1 MMVKK
6 APFLNLNQSSLA
18 ARIRRKKLEPVLLIF
33 SAICLLFVLF
43 IFAMATGT
51 AASPDQ
57 KLPLKL
63 IPELT
68 IGQETEEYPTFA
80 FIGYVDTDAKGNIY
94 VLDTK
99 YRQLKIFK
107 KDGQL
112 LRTIAIPQGQG
123 PQELNQ
129 FSGLAVTPSGRI
141 FINGDRKMILYE
153 AEGNYLRT
161 VSVNF
166 HVSCIGSPGTEE
178 IIGIGPYEGKIL
190 HVFNEEGQIISSFA
204 DVFDV
209 PQEFQEMKMLTMFGA
224 PLIFS
229 CSKDGRLFVMNPH
242 SYEILIFRNEKLE
255 GKLKG
260 KNEFYHPIIKKPTK
274 TGLAFISTAAQV
286 FPAGEYILVYL
297 STPEKKSIMADVFL
311 KGKQI
316 GSLELPGEP
325 KAIDYEG
332 KLYLIDQ
339 QEYPRLIRCAPK
351 VETK

>member
-1 MMVKK
+1 MMVKN
-6 APFLNLNQSSLA
+6 APLLNLNQSSLA
-18 ARIRRKKLEPVLLIF
+18 ARIRPKKLKPVLLICP
-33 SAICLLFVLF
+33 AICLLFVLF
-43 IFAMATGT
+43 IFTLAGVT

-57 KLPLKL
+57 KLSLRL

-68 IGQETEEYPTFA
+68 IGQETEENPTFA
-80 FIGYVDTDAKGNIY
+80 FISYVDTDAKGNIY

-112 LRTIAIPQGQG
+112 QRTIGVPEGQG

-129 FSGLAVTPSGRI
+129 FSGLAVTPSGHI
-141 FINGDRKMILYE
+141 FINGDRKMILYG

-178 IIGIGPYEGKIL
+178 IIGLGIYEGKIL
-190 HVFNEEGQIISSFA
+190 HVFNDQGQIISSFA
-204 DVFDV
+204 NVFDV
-209 PQEFQEMKMLTMFGA
+209 PEEFQQMKMMPMFGA

-229 CSKDGRLFVMNPH
+229 CSKDGRLFLMNPH
-242 SYEILIFRNEKLE
+242 SYEVLIFRRGKIEAKLN
-255 GKLKG
+255 G
-260 KNEFYHPIIKKPTK
+260 KNELYHPISKRPTK
-274 TGLAFISTAAQV
+274 TGMAFISTAAQV

-297 STPEKKSIMADVFL
+297 TSPENKSMMADAFVN
-311 KGKQI
+311 GKQV
-316 GSLELPGEP
+316 GSLKLPGVP

-332 KLYLIDQ
+332 KLYLADQ
-339 QEYPRLIRCAPK
+339 QEYPHLIRCAPK
-351 VETK
+351 VETR